1 MIDPT
6 NPTNPGT
13 SIATLRSIGVPVTH
27 LAKDGVADEYRLC
40 SFGPGDDD
48 FEDLLFGSEEEA
60 TKTPEQFLDVPFP
73 VKHWSA
79 KPITLKSD
87 DTGEMFRAVRL
98 VLISPD
104 GDTVSFAS
112 QGALKSWDL
121 VRTVR
126 GDGPY
131 DPPLK
136 IAMSKVNLGG
146 KKFTWRLRP
155 VK

>member
-1 MIDPT
+1 MTDP
-6 NPTNPGT
+6 NPTETTGALTP
-13 SIATLRSIGVPVTH
+13 LRQIGIPVTNLSREGVP
-27 LAKDGVADEYRLC
+27 DEYRLC
-40 SFGPGDDD
+40 SFGPEDPD

-60 TKTPEQFLDVPFP
+60 TKTPEQFMDHPFE
-73 VKHWSA
+73 VRHWAA

-98 VLISPD
+98 VLINPD
-104 GDTVSFAS
+104 GDTISFAS
-112 QGALKSWDL
+112 QGALRSWDL

-126 GDGPY
+126 GEGPF

-136 IAMSKVNLGG
+136 IAVSKVSLGG

>member
-1 MIDPT
+1 MTDPNLT
-6 NPTNPGT
+6 QPETAL
-13 SIATLRSIGVPVTH
+13 STLKMIGVPVTN
-27 LAKDGVADEYRLC
+27 LSREGVPDEYRLC
-40 SFGPGDDD
+40 SFGPENDD
-48 FEDLLFGSEEEA
+48 FEDLLFSTEEDA

-79 KPITLKSD
+79 KPITLKSE
-87 DTGEMFRAVRL
+87 DTGIDFRAVRL

-104 GDTVSFAS
+104 SDTISFAS
-112 QGALKSWDL
+112 IGALKSWDL

-131 DPPLK
+131 DPPLR
-136 IAMSKVNLGG
+136 IAVSKVNLGG

-155 VK
+155 AK